1 MKKDENK
8 NWLVYEQT
16 AEAEGYSCICGVDE
30 AGRGPLAGPV
40 FAAAVIMPSG
50 LIIEGVNDSKK
61 ISEKKRTEL
70 FDIIRERALAYGI
83 AAVSE
88 SEIDSINILQ
98 ATYLAMERAVASLDI
113 APDIIFVDGN
123 RLPPH
128 LPCEGR
134 TIVKGDALSHS
145 IACASILAKVAR
157 DSYMIHLD
165 EQYPQYGFAKH
176 KGYGTAAHVDAL
188 RTHGISP
195 VHRRSFLKKISGIP
209 Q

>member
-8 NWLVYEQT
+8 NWLLYEQT
-16 AEAEGYSCICGVDE
+16 AEAEGFTCVCGVDE

-40 FAAAVIMPSG
+40 FAAAVIMPPG
-50 LIIEGVNDSKK
+50 LVIEGVNDSKK
-61 ISEKKRTEL
+61 LSEKKRAQL
-70 FDIIRERALAYGI
+70 FEQIQEKALAYGI

-98 ATYLAMERAVASLDI
+98 ATYLAMERAVAEMDI
-113 APDIIFVDGN
+113 TPDIIFVDGN

-128 LPCEGR
+128 LPCEAR
-134 TIVKGDALSHS
+134 TLIKGDSLSHS

-157 DSYMIHLD
+157 DNYMLRLD
-165 EQYPQYGFAKH
+165 GQYPQYGFAKH
-176 KGYGTAAHVDAL
+176 KGYGTAAHVEAL
-188 RTHGISP
+188 REHGISP